1 VSGYVLSGDSDFDLG
16 EIWEYISADNIEAA
30 DRWIGKLF
38 DAFEAIGKTPGLGH
52 RREDLTAYP
61 VLFWPVD
68 VGTNA
73 DVAGLKACSTKQH
86 SRNQMWGGRPRP
98 RRTPGPAFP
107 ASEQADQGVDRGPWG
122 PPHQNRRGAR
132 GDQVFVI
139 HENSGGPDQS
149 FYHNMGASPSAADPD
164 RDASAD
170 PRNDSG

>member
-1 VSGYVLSGDSDFDLG
+1 MRSR
-16 EIWEYISADNIEAA
+16 ISTRFGNTSLRITSKLADH
-30 DRWIGKLF
+30 WIGKLF

-73 DVAGLKACSTKQH
+73 DVAGLKACSTKLH

-107 ASEQADQGVDRGPWG
+107 ASEQADQGSTAG
-122 PPHQNRRGAR
+122 QGAR
-132 GDQVFVI
+132 PTKTV
-139 HENSGGPDQS
+139 
-149 FYHNMGASPSAADPD
+149 AA
-164 RDASAD
+164 REEIKIL
-170 PRNDSG
+170 